1 MSMYVQ
7 IIRSNYSFYTYKHV
21 KMCVY
26 KGMKDMLW
34 YIMVYYGISCYV
46 MLCYVMLCYVM
57 LCYVMLCYVML

>member
-7 IIRSNYSFYTYKHV
+7 IIRSNYSFYTYEHV

-34 YIMVYYGISCYV
+34 YIMVCYV
-46 MLCYVMLCYVM
+46 MLCYGMV
-57 LCYVMLCYVML
+57 